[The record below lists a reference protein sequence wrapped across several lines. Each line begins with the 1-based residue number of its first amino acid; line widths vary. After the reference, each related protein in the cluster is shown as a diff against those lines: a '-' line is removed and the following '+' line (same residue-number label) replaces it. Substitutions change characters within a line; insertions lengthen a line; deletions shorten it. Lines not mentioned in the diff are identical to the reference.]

1 MSKDIALPWNR
12 NLAARQPFAR
22 WGTME
27 SHMNRSF
34 LAGSILLAAALAPV
48 AARADSPREF
58 LSQALQGDNSEI
70 MLGNLA
76 ADRARDPGVRDFGR
90 TLVSDHSK
98 ARGEVLD
105 VGRRFGIRPTREVA
119 PEAREERDRLTGLRG
134 RDFDREFVR
143 YMIDDHRKDIG
154 DFRDEAREH
163 HGPVSDLAERQLPT
177 LREHLRIAMSLD
189 RDHGRFNGR
198 YDQAHD
204 WQNRDDD
211 HDRPRDDRGGYNR

>member
-1 MSKDIALPWNR
+1 
-12 NLAARQPFAR
+12 
-22 WGTME
+22 
-27 SHMNRSF
+27 MNRSL
-34 LAGSILLAAALAPV
+34 LAGSVLLAAALVPLS
-48 AARADSPREF
+48 ARADSPREF
-58 LSQALQGDNSEI
+58 LYNALKGDNSEI

-76 ADRARDPGVRDFGR
+76 ADRARDSGVRDFGR

-105 VGRRFGIRPTREVA
+105 VGRRFGIRPTREMA
-119 PEAREERDRLTGLRG
+119 PEARDERDRLMGLSG

-163 HGPVSDLAERQLPT
+163 HGQVSDLAGRQLPT
-177 LREHLRIAMSLD
+177 LHEHLRIAMSLEH
-189 RDHGRFNGR
+189 DHGRFNGR

-204 WQNRDDD
+204 WQDRGDR
-211 HDRPRDDRGGYNR
+211 HDNERGGYDRGGYNR

>member
-1 MSKDIALPWNR
+1 MKI
-12 NLAARQPFAR
+12 
-22 WGTME
+22 
-27 SHMNRSF
+27 SF
-34 LAGSILLAAALAPV
+34 LAGSVLLAAALTPM

-58 LSQALQGDNSEI
+58 LYHALQGDNSEI

-76 ADRARDPGVRDFGR
+76 ADRARDPAVRDYGR
-90 TLVSDHSK
+90 KLANDHSQ
-98 ARGEVLD
+98 ARSEVLD

-119 PEAREERDRLTGLRG
+119 PEARDEREKLQDMRG

-163 HGPVSDLAERQLPT
+163 HGEVSDLAGRQLPT
-177 LREHLRIAMSLD
+177 LHEHLRIAMSLD
-189 RDHGRFNGR
+189 RDHGRFDGR

-204 WQNRDDD
+204 WQNRDDRR
-211 HDRPRDDRGGYNR
+211 DRDRGGYNR

>member
-1 MSKDIALPWNR
+1 MR
-12 NLAARQPFAR
+12 TFY
-22 WGTME
+22 
-27 SHMNRSF
+27 
-34 LAGSILLAAALAPV
+34 LAGSILFAAALMPL

-58 LSQALQGDNSEI
+58 LNQALQGDNSEI

-76 ADRARDPGVRDFGR
+76 ADRARDPAVRDYGR
-90 TLVSDHSK
+90 KLASDHSQ
-98 ARGEVLD
+98 ARREVLD

-119 PEAREERDRLTGLRG
+119 PEARDARDRLTGLRG

-143 YMIDDHRKDIG
+143 YMVDDHRKDIG

-163 HGPVSDLAERQLPT
+163 HGAVSDLASRQLPT
-177 LREHLRIAMSLD
+177 LREHLRIAESLD

-204 WQNRDDD
+204 WQDRD
-211 HDRPRDDRGGYNR
+211 RRDNDRGGYNR